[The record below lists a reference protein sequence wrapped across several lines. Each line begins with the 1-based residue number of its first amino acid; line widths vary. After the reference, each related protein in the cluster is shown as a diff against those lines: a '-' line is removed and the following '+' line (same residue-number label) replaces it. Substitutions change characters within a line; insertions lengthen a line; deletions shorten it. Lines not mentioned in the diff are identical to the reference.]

1 MHLLDE
7 TSWLRARTWLL
18 SGSFHRFLRTFY
30 FVLFGFPCWFFYVI
44 DICTNLF
51 CASPNWRLVWRLSA
65 SVGDVVDAGL
75 APPVVALRR
84 FFRSLYDL
92 IPSSFISSSFKSN
105 IINCQG
111 IYIICHISF
120 TGRHIINQNSSK
132 NTFFLKKAGRR
143 QGFGHCH
150 VPFKY
155 LGF

>member
-1 MHLLDE
+1 MRQAGWEQGPGCCQVPFTD
-7 TSWLRARTWLL
+7 
-18 SGSFHRFLRTFY
+18 FKRTFY

-92 IPSSFISSSFKSN
+92 IPSSFISSSFKSKIIN
-105 IINCQG
+105 IINYQG
-111 IYIICHISF
+111 IYIIYHISF

-132 NTFFLKKAGRR
+132 NTFLLKQAGRR
-143 QGFGHCH
+143 QGFSLCH
-150 VPFKY
+150 VPVKY
-155 LGF
+155 LRF